1 MAVAPT
7 LGVPSNPA
15 GRLSSGRWQVRYRD
29 LSGVVHTGP
38 RTFASRTDAA
48 RYPAMVEADL
58 HRGAWADPKLG
69 RITLAEWAKRWQATT
84 TNLRPTTRDLYAY
97 LLRRFL
103 LPTFGKAA
111 LSSIDPLA
119 VRTWLANLQAQQLN
133 PSTVAKAYRLLSRI
147 LGAAVDAG
155 YLLRNPCTVKGA
167 GQERA
172 PEMRFATVAQIA
184 ALAEAVGDR
193 YRALVLVAAYGGLR
207 WGELVGLRVKRV
219 DLLHGRVTVA
229 EQVAEVNGQL
239 IPGPPKTAAGRR
251 TITLPAVAAVA
262 LAEHLAEFAEPGPE
276 GLVFPAPKGGY
287 LRRSNF
293 RRRWWVRATRAAGV
307 EGLRF
312 HDLRHSAATL
322 ALAAG
327 ANTRE
332 LMERMGHTSPQ
343 VALRYQHVRAGRDQA
358 IAAALDA
365 LVQAAAALSPEGQ
378 VEGASGTLVARTRR
392 AKSSR
397 PRRSA
402 GEGR

>member
-1 MAVAPT
+1 
-7 LGVPSNPA
+7 
-15 GRLSSGRWQVRYRD
+15 
-29 LSGVVHTGP
+29 
-38 RTFASRTDAA
+38 
-48 RYPAMVEADL
+48 MVEADL

-69 RITLAEWAKRWQATT
+69 RITLAEWATRWQATT

-119 VRTWLANLQAQQLN
+119 VRAWLTNLQAEQLS

-155 YLLRNPCTVKGA
+155 YLVRNPCTVKGA

-172 PEMRFATVAQIA
+172 PEMRFATVAQVA
-184 ALAEAVGDR
+184 ALADAIDPR
-193 YRALVLVAAYGGLR
+193 YRALILVAAYGGLR

-239 IPGPPKTAAGRR
+239 IPGPPKTEAGRR
-251 TITLPAVAAVA
+251 TVTLPAVAAVA
-262 LAEHLAEFAEPGPE
+262 LAEHLASFAEPGPE
-276 GLVFPAPKGGY
+276 GLVFPAPQGGY

-293 RRRWWVRATRAAGV
+293 RRRWWVPATRAVGV
-307 EGLRF
+307 EGLRV
-312 HDLRHSAATL
+312 HDLRHSAATM

-332 LMERMGHTSPQ
+332 LMERMGHTSPA
-343 VALRYQHVRAGRDQA
+343 VALRYQHVMAGRDQA
-358 IAAALDA
+358 IATALDE
-365 LVQAAAALSPEGQ
+365 LVQAAANLPRERPTEGP
-378 VEGASGTLVARTRR
+378 SGTLVARNRR
-392 AKSSR
+392 ARSEG
-397 PRRSA
+397 PGRRA
-402 GEGR
+402 GGGR

>member
-1 MAVAPT
+1 MSKRERRAFGSVR
-7 LGVPSNPA
+7 
-15 GRLSSGRWQVRYRD
+15 RLSSGRWQVRYRD
-29 LSGVVHTGP
+29 LSGVTHTGP
-38 RTFASRTDAA
+38 HTFTSKTDAA
-48 RYPAMVEADL
+48 RYLAMVEADL

-103 LPTFGKAA
+103 LPTFGNAA
-111 LSSIDPLA
+111 LSSIDALA
-119 VRTWLANLQAQQLN
+119 VRAWLANLQAQQLS

-155 YLLRNPCTVKGA
+155 YLVRNPCTVKGA

-172 PEMRFATVAQIA
+172 PEMRFATVAQIG

-193 YRALVLVAAYGGLR
+193 YRVLVLVAAYGGLR
-207 WGELVGLRVKRV
+207 WGELVGLKVKRV

-229 EQVAEVNGQL
+229 EQVAEVNGHL

-262 LAEHLAEFAEPGPE
+262 LAEHLAESAEPGPE

-293 RRRWWVRATRAAGV
+293 RRRWWVRATRAAGM

-343 VALRYQHVRAGRDQA
+343 VALRYQHVMAGRDQA

-365 LVQAAAALSPEGQ
+365 LVQAAATLPPEGQ
-378 VEGASGTLVARTRR
+378 VEGASGTLVARNRR

>member
-1 MAVAPT
+1 MLAALMRSTGQRRADEQAGASSVRVAAAAVVWS
-7 LGVPSNPA
+7 LA
-15 GRLSSGRWQVRYRD
+15 GALPRPERCEAHRP
-29 LSGVVHTGP
+29 HT
-38 RTFASRTDAA
+38 FISKTDAA
-48 RYPAMVEADL
+48 RYLAMVEADL

-111 LSSIDPLA
+111 LSSIDALA
-119 VRTWLANLQAQQLN
+119 VRAWLARLQAQPLS

-147 LGAAVDAG
+147 LGAAVEAG
-155 YLLRNPCTVKGA
+155 YLVRNPCTIKGA

-184 ALAEAVGDR
+184 ALAEAVGDL

-207 WGELVGLRVKRV
+207 WGELVGLKVKRV

-239 IPGPPKTAAGRR
+239 IPGAPKTAAGRR
-251 TITLPAVAAVA
+251 TITLPAAAAVA

-293 RRRWWVRATRAAGV
+293 RRRWWSEQPARPEWKGCGSTICVTRPP
-307 EGLRF
+307 LWRWP
-312 HDLRHSAATL
+312 L
-322 ALAAG
+322 
-327 ANTRE
+327 
-332 LMERMGHTSPQ
+332 
-343 VALRYQHVRAGRDQA
+343 GRT
-358 IAAALDA
+358 
-365 LVQAAAALSPEGQ
+365 P
-378 VEGASGTLVARTRR
+378 AS
-392 AKSSR
+392 
-397 PRRSA
+397 
-402 GEGR
+402 